1 MLSAV
6 EAFLPRK
13 QINYYCGRDTST
25 ALSMTVL
32 FFSLFPMPPTL
43 TIDLNCDMGESFGA
57 WTLGHDAALLPF
69 ITSANVAC
77 GFHAGD
83 PAVMRATVRAALA
96 HGVAIGAHPGLP
108 DLVGFGRRNMD
119 ISAAEAF
126 DMTVY
131 QLGALQAIAKAEGG
145 ALHHL
150 KPHGALYNM
159 AATNAALAEA
169 LAEAVYKVQPELV
182 FYGLAG
188 SELTKAGEK
197 LGLRTAHEVFADRTY
212 QADGTLTPRRQP
224 NALITDADAAIAQVL
239 RLVQHGTV
247 RSQQGPEVA
256 IRADTVCLHGD
267 GAHALEFAQRLHQEL
282 RAAGVTLQAGAAA
295 STK

>member
-1 MLSAV
+1 M
-6 EAFLPRK
+6 
-13 QINYYCGRDTST
+13 I
-25 ALSMTVL
+25 
-32 FFSLFPMPPTL
+32 PTL
-43 TIDLNCDMGESFGA
+43 TVDLNCDMGESFGA
-57 WTLGHDAALLPF
+57 WSLGNDAAILPF
-69 ITSANVAC
+69 VTSANIAC

-83 PAVMRATVRAALA
+83 PAVMKQTVRAALR

-108 DLVGFGRRNMD
+108 DLVGFGRRDMA
-119 ISAAEAF
+119 ISAEEAF

-131 QLGALQAIAKAEGG
+131 QLGAIAAVAKAEGG
-145 ALHHL
+145 QLHHL

-169 LAEAVYKVQPELV
+169 IAEAVYKVQPELTL
-182 FYGLAG
+182 YGLAG

-224 NALITDADAAIAQVL
+224 DALITDADVAIAQVL
-239 RLVQHGTV
+239 RMVQAGQV
-247 RSQQGPEVA
+247 RTQQGHDVA

-267 GAHALEFAQRLHQEL
+267 GAHALEFAQRLNAAL
-282 RAAGVTLQAGAAA
+282 RGAGVTLQAGLKPTA
-295 STK
+295 S

>member
-1 MLSAV
+1 
-6 EAFLPRK
+6 
-13 QINYYCGRDTST
+13 
-25 ALSMTVL
+25 
-32 FFSLFPMPPTL
+32 
-43 TIDLNCDMGESFGA
+43 MGESFGA
-57 WTLGHDAALLPF
+57 WTLGNDAALLPF

-83 PAVMRATVRAALA
+83 PAVMKATVRAALQ
-96 HGVAIGAHPGLP
+96 HRVAIGAHPGLP
-108 DLVGFGRRNMD
+108 DLAGFGRRNLD
-119 ISAAEAF
+119 ISPAEAF

-131 QLGALQAIAKAEGG
+131 QLGALQAVARAEGG
-145 ALHHL
+145 RLHHL

-212 QADGTLTPRRQP
+212 QANGTLTPRRRP
-224 NALITDADAAIAQVL
+224 DALLTDADAAIAQVL
-239 RLVQHGTV
+239 RMVQSGVV
-247 RSQQGPEVA
+247 RTQQGADVA

-267 GAHALEFAQRLHQEL
+267 GTHALELAQRLNQEL
-282 RAAGVTLQAGAAA
+282 RAAGVRLQANSAAA
-295 STK
+295 K